1 MDSGT
6 ARIEQRFNK
15 LASENRAGF
24 VTYVMAGDPDLDT
37 AAAILEGLPS
47 AGADVI
53 ELGVPFTDPMAD
65 GPAIQLSGLRA
76 LKAGVTLR
84 RVLDMVRQ
92 FRKKNTETPLVL
104 MGYYNPIYSFGPQAF
119 LTEAKDAGVDG
130 MIIVDLPPEED
141 AELCL
146 PTLDAGLSFIRL
158 ATPTTDDK
166 RLPRVLSNTSGFV
179 YYVSITGITGAT
191 IPDLSQVTGA
201 VERLK
206 RHTALP
212 VAVGFGIKTPEQA
225 AVIGRAA
232 DGAVVGSAL
241 VTTIAENIDDDGKAK
256 NGLVDAL
263 LSQVQGLSD
272 GVHNARAGR

>member
-1 MDSGT
+1 M
-6 ARIEQRFNK
+6 
-15 LASENRAGF
+15 
-24 VTYVMAGDPDLDT
+24 
-37 AAAILEGLPS
+37 
-47 AGADVI
+47 
-53 ELGVPFTDPMAD
+53 
-65 GPAIQLSGLRA
+65 
-76 LKAGVTLR
+76 
-84 RVLDMVRQ
+84 
-92 FRKKNTETPLVL
+92 
-104 MGYYNPIYSFGPQAF
+104 
-119 LTEAKDAGVDG
+119 
-130 MIIVDLPPEED
+130 
-141 AELCL
+141 
-146 PTLDAGLSFIRL
+146 SFIRL

-179 YYVSITGITGAT
+179 YYVSITGITGAA

-206 RHTALP
+206 HHTALP

-263 LSQVQGLSD
+263 LSQVQGLAD